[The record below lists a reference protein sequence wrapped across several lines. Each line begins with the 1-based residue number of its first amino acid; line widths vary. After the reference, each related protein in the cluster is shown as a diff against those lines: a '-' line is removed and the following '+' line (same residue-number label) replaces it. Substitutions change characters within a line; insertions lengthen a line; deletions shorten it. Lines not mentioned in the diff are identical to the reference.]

1 MQPLVI
7 LVGPTAVGKTAAS
20 IGLAKALNGEIISGD
35 SMQIFRGLDIGTAK
49 ITVSEMAGVPHHLL
63 DIKEPWE
70 TFSVAEFK
78 ERADAAIAQIAGR
91 GKMPILVGGTGFYI
105 NSVLYDYHFG
115 EADCDLAYR
124 QYLQQYA
131 IQNGK
136 EALWKLLNEQDPKSA
151 QRLHSNDTKRV
162 IRALEVLYVTGV
174 PASERQYT
182 VDKRS
187 MRYQAAYLALN
198 LPRDIL
204 YQRINQRVDLM
215 IAQGLEQEVRQAL
228 VQGVP
233 KNALSMT
240 SLGYRQMIQYL
251 DGEISLE
258 KAIELIKRDTR
269 HFAKRQLT
277 WFRHDPNIQWVE
289 KLGKSEA
296 EIEAELLQLTRQTL
310 RQG

>member
-91 GKMPILVGGTGFYI
+91 GKMPILVGGSGFYI

>member
-35 SMQIFRGLDIGTAK
+35 SMQVFRGLDIGTAK
-49 ITVSEMAGVPHHLL
+49 ITASEMAGIPHHLL

-70 TFSVAEFK
+70 AFSVAEFK
-78 ERADAAIAQIAGR
+78 ERADAAIVQIAGR

-115 EADCDLAYR
+115 EADSDLAYR
-124 QYLQQYA
+124 QQLQQYVT
-131 IQNGK
+131 QHGK
-136 EALWKLLNEQDPKSA
+136 EALWKLLNKQDHKSA

-162 IRALEVLYVTGV
+162 MRALEVLHVTGI
-174 PASERQYT
+174 PASERQQT
-182 VDKRS
+182 VDRQA

-228 VQGVP
+228 AQGVP
-233 KNALSMT
+233 KDALSMT

-258 KAIELIKRDTR
+258 KAIDLIKRDTR

-289 KLGKSEA
+289 KQGKSDA
-296 EIEAELLQLTRQTL
+296 EVEAELVQLTRQAL
-310 RQG
+310 GQ